1 MTGAV
6 IPQNT
11 DIVIPQEFTTKVGK
25 QITVDNY
32 IGGDNIRFAGE
43 DLAKDSVVLKKG
55 RLLNAADLGL
65 LASLG
70 IAEVSVWRKLRV
82 HNISILWNNCTCH
95 NTDTGIFF
103 DFFITVLTCIN
114 CSDNSK
120 RRVV

>member
-65 LASLG
+65 L
-70 IAEVSVWRKLRV
+70 
-82 HNISILWNNCTCH
+82 
-95 NTDTGIFF
+95 
-103 DFFITVLTCIN
+103 TCIN